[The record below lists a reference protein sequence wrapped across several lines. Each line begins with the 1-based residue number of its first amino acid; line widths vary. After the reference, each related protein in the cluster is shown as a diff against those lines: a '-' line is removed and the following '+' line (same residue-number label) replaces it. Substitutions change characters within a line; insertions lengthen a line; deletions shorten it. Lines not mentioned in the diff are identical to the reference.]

1 MEIFKVIY
9 MECEKLGNTFG
20 FGAFEGGVIYFAVFS
35 ILLIKI
41 IDSIKKVYENKKSK
55 KKIDLSP
62 KTKVDEIDLKI
73 KVIK

>member
-1 MEIFKVIY
+1 MEIFNIIY
-9 MECEKLGNTFG
+9 IECEKLGNTFG

-35 ILLIKI
+35 ILLIKV

-55 KKIDLSP
+55 KKNSLET
-62 KTKVDEIDLKI
+62 KTKIDEVNFKI